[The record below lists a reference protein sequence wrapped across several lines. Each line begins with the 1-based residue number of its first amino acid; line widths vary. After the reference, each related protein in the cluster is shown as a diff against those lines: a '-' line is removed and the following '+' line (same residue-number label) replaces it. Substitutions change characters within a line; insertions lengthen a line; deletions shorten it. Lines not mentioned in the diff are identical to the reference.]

1 MPVETITKAGKKRLR
16 WTFER
21 IIGGQRIRKTKVFP
35 VGTSQTD
42 ADKIAAKWEAEVYAI
57 AEGAKKRQ
65 TTIGECVELHF
76 RDQGAKWKD
85 LEKRSKQLEKWRD
98 HYDSRYTDDLHQW
111 SIDFGRSLADQ
122 GLTAATIRNVL
133 AYIRAAV
140 KYAYKVGLIEE
151 DQTKRLVIP
160 KVNNERHIYP
170 QRRDM
175 LMLARKCSDRQVS
188 AAIRIAFYSGMRR
201 SEILRA
207 KVTRAGFSL
216 ATSKNERPRIVPI
229 HPRIAV
235 LARRVR
241 FDIDGDRFSGEFE
254 KARRLAGLDHIRF
267 HDLRHGAASE
277 MINSGID
284 LYTVGGVLGHKSVV
298 STKRYSHL
306 LTDRLA
312 EAVGRIGKKSHTK

>member
-1 MPVETITKAGKKRLR
+1 MPVQAITKAGKKRLR

-21 IIGGQRIRKTKVFP
+21 VIGGQRIRKTKVFP
-35 VGTSQTD
+35 AGTSQAD
-42 ADKIAAKWEAEVYAI
+42 ADKIAAKWEAEIYAV
-57 AEGAKKRQ
+57 AEGAKKRR
-65 TTIGECVELHF
+65 TTIGQCVELHF
-76 RDQGAKWKD
+76 RDKGTGWKD
-85 LEKRSKQLEKWRD
+85 GPKRARILEKWRD
-98 HYDSRYTDDLHQW
+98 LYDERYTDELHQW
-111 SIDFGRSLADQ
+111 SLDFSAKLAGE
-122 GLTAATIRNVL
+122 GLSPASVRNVL

-140 KYAYKVGLIEE
+140 KYAYKVGLAEE

-160 KVNNERHIYP
+160 AVKNERHVYP

-175 LMLARKCSDRQVS
+175 LRVAWACEDRQVR

-207 KVTRAGFSL
+207 KVTKAGFSL
-216 ATSKNERPRIVPI
+216 ADTKNGKPRIVPI

-235 LARRVR
+235 LARRVK
-241 FDIDGDRFSGEFE
+241 FTIDGDRFSGQWE
-254 KARRLAGLDHIRF
+254 KARKAAGLPHVRF

-277 MINSGID
+277 MINRGVD

-312 EAVGRIGKKSHTK
+312 DAIGKIGGKR